1 MIYLLEDYFF
11 RIFNRHF
18 AYVYEIIK
26 SRDEEKEN
34 PNELI
39 LFNQETFFPTGS
51 KWEVNSRLDPCNSVS
66 PAYSASPSLSRPPCT
81 SGIMN
86 EPLDMGPGIRGR
98 TRVP

>member
-1 MIYLLEDYFF
+1 MIYLLEEYFL

-18 AYVYEIIK
+18 SCVYEIMK
-26 SRDEEKEN
+26 SRGEEKEN
-34 PNELI
+34 PNEQI
-39 LFNQETFFPTGS
+39 LFNQETFFPAGS

-66 PAYSASPSLSRPPCT
+66 PAGSASPSLSRPPCT

-86 EPLDMGPGIRGR
+86 EPLDVGTGIRGR